1 MVDSVKLK
9 RATQKRL
16 IGLLTIEL
24 DLGFAFASLGA
35 QQWEAIG
42 RERSRQSAQEA
53 VTMARY
59 FEGTIS
65 DARDWWRIH
74 ERADELDRILLA
86 FPIRAAIPASSN

>member
-1 MVDSVKLK
+1 VESDELK
-9 RATQKRL
+9 RATQQRL

-42 RERSRQSAQEA
+42 RERSRQSAEEA
-53 VTMARY
+53 VTVTRY
-59 FEGTIS
+59 LEGGIS

-74 ERADELDRILLA
+74 ERADELDRLLLA
-86 FPIRAAIPASSN
+86 FPIPAAIPSSSN